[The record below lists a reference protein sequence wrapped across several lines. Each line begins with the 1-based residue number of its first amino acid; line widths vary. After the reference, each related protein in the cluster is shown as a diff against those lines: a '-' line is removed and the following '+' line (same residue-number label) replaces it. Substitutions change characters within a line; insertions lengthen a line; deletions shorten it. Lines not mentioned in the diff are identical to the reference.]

1 MNMQLPKPVQT
12 YFEATNAADREAF
25 LSAFATDAV
34 VIDEG
39 KEKSGN
45 DAIRAWGEKTH
56 FADNLVL
63 TVMGAVEKKGGLMVT
78 AKAEGDF
85 DKTGL
90 PDPCLLDF
98 AFTLAGEKIV
108 RLEIVLAP

>member
-1 MNMQLPKPVQT
+1 MNMKLPRPIQT
-12 YFEATNAADREAF
+12 YFEATNAADRQAF
-25 LSAFATDAV
+25 LSAFAADAV

-39 KEKSGN
+39 KEKRGH
-45 DAIRAWGEKTH
+45 DAIREWGEKTH

-63 TVMGAVEKKGGLMVT
+63 TVTNVVEKEKGMLVT

-98 AFTLAGEKIV
+98 DFALAGEKIV
-108 RLEIVLAP
+108 RLEIVLTP